1 MSDKKLT
8 IEEIARLPIEGHKRF
23 LKAGYLTE
31 LDSYG
36 LSDNL
41 CQMTYLDTQIKACKE
56 LIEEYRLDMVAKG
69 IYDEDG
75 NLRGQK

>member
-1 MSDKKLT
+1 MSNKKLT
-8 IEEIARLPIEGHKRF
+8 IEEIARLPIEGTKRF
-23 LKAGYLTE
+23 LKAGYLKE
-31 LDSYG
+31 LDEMG

-56 LIEEYRLDMVAKG
+56 LIEEYRLDMIARG

-75 NLRGQK
+75 RLMNDT